1 MPWIRAFHL
10 PNSLACEHAVSA
22 TKRLYLLTDIRISA
36 AAVPHTPCTEMQ
48 TFAHV
53 VRKVL
58 QSSSASVT
66 CLLVLN
72 RYSLLINDYR
82 ESVDHHGVEQ
92 AFRPAS
98 KARKYFG
105 FSR

>member
-1 MPWIRAFHL
+1 MPWIRAFWL
-10 PNSLACEHAVSA
+10 PNSLVCGHPVST

-36 AAVPHTPCTEMQ
+36 AAVPPHAMHSNANFYTCR
-48 TFAHV
+48 
-53 VRKVL
+53 RKVL

-66 CLLVLN
+66 CRLVLN

-92 AFRPAS
+92 AFRLAS